1 MKKTASKFHPFIL
14 PLLAAVIFIC
24 LAAINLRTSIWFDEA
39 YSAYLIRGD
48 YGQIWNMTAVD
59 VHPPFYYFC
68 LKTWSLL
75 FGNSDFALRFMS
87 VFFAAV
93 GIIFAYQVMK
103 RWFGEKTAGFASIFL
118 AISPFLIRYGQEMR
132 MYGVVFAIVMSATWA
147 LDVALKEKKKWA
159 WAIYAVLIS
168 LGMWTHYYTA
178 LAWLAHLIYIGFYM
192 RKHGLQKSVFWVYP
206 LAVAL
211 FIPWLPFM
219 FKQLSFVQSGA
230 WIYVPPVSPNTITEI
245 FSQGIMGLSADGV
258 TGWMVPLF
266 IGAVAVVI
274 AVIMRTW
281 GKFSKTEKC
290 NIWFL
295 ATLALVPPLLLAI
308 LSLPP
313 MKPTFIPRYVTYSIA
328 LIMPLIAIF
337 LAFAPKIKNKTFA
350 FASMLLIPCCA
361 TIGIVQADTRIV
373 ESDTVNIVA
382 EVKKASDTTEPIF
395 INADELN
402 IYDAFFYETERN
414 PIYGTKIDY
423 KWKSLDPIREYG
435 MNDAGNI
442 EERIADIDS
451 FWYVTYDA
459 EEEVAFDG
467 FNVAENRENNSYRA
481 FRFVR
486 N

>member
-1 MKKTASKFHPFIL
+1 
-14 PLLAAVIFIC
+14 
-24 LAAINLRTSIWFDEA
+24 
-39 YSAYLIRGD
+39 
-48 YGQIWNMTAVD
+48 
-59 VHPPFYYFC
+59 
-68 LKTWSLL
+68 
-75 FGNSDFALRFMS
+75 
-87 VFFAAV
+87 
-93 GIIFAYQVMK
+93 
-103 RWFGEKTAGFASIFL
+103 
-118 AISPFLIRYGQEMR
+118 
-132 MYGVVFAIVMSATWA
+132 
-147 LDVALKEKKKWA
+147 
-159 WAIYAVLIS
+159 
-168 LGMWTHYYTA
+168 
-178 LAWLAHLIYIGFYM
+178 
-192 RKHGLQKSVFWVYP
+192 
-206 LAVAL
+206 
-211 FIPWLPFM
+211 M

-361 TIGIVQADTRIV
+361 TIGIVQADTRTV

-382 EVKKASDTTEPIF
+382 EVKKASNTTEPIF

-435 MNDAGNI
+435 MNEAGNI
-442 EERIADIDS
+442 EERITDIDS

-459 EEEVAFDG
+459 EEEVAFNG
-467 FNVAENRENNSYRA
+467 FAVYENRENNSYRA
-481 FRFVR
+481 FRFVK